1 MTVISWHTEGC
12 HHAVYLTLHSPV
24 CQLRLS
30 KTEGSSPTAVG
41 DVESLAKDGRL
52 GLGPKSARVSG
63 AVM

>member
-1 MTVISWHTEGC
+1 MTVISWHTEGI

-24 CQLRLS
+24 CQLHLS
-30 KTEGSSPTAVG
+30 KTEGSSPTAVR
-41 DVESLAKDGRL
+41 DVESLAKDRRL